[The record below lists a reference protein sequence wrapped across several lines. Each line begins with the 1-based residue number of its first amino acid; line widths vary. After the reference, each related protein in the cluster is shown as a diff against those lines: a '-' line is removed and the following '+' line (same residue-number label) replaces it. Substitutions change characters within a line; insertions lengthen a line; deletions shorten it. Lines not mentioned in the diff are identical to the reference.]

1 MNVLLVDD
9 EPLSRNELEY
19 LLKQNSSVEQIYQAD
34 GIAAGLQLLL
44 KNQIELLFLDIELN
58 DENGFSLAK
67 ELQQLTQ
74 PPLVIFAT
82 AYDNY
87 AVDAFNINAI
97 DYVLKPFEQGRIN
110 QAVAKA
116 EALLADKTTP
126 TPTSPTKPDYPT
138 VITVTQEEKT
148 TVVPAKEIISAA
160 VNNGLLTI
168 TTADDEFSAHETLNW
183 LKQRLNPQQFI
194 QVHRSVLVNL
204 NCIREVQPWF
214 NHTYQLTMTNQ
225 QKLPVGRS
233 FIKILRQ
240 KLQM

>member
-97 DYVLKPFEQGRIN
+97 DYVLKPFEQDRIN

-116 EALLADKTTP
+116 GALLADKSI
-126 TPTSPTKPDYPT
+126 PTSPTEPDYPT

-148 TVVPAKEIISAA
+148 TVVPTKEIISAA
-160 VNNGLLTI
+160 VNNGVLTI
-168 TTADDEFSAHETLNW
+168 TTVDDEFSAHETLNW

-233 FIKILRQ
+233 FIKPLRQ

>member
-19 LLKQNSSVEQIYQAD
+19 LLKQNSAIDQIYQAE
-34 GIAAGLQLLL
+34 GISDGLQLLL

-58 DENGFSLAK
+58 EENGFSLAK
-67 ELQQLTQ
+67 ELQQLAQ

-97 DYVLKPFEQGRIN
+97 DYVLKPFEQKRIN

-116 EALLADKTTP
+116 AALLADKSTDQTVTT
-126 TPTSPTKPDYPT
+126 SSYPT

-148 TVVPAKEIISAA
+148 TVLLVKEIISAA
-160 VNNGLLTI
+160 VNNGVLTI
-168 TTADDEFSAHETLNW
+168 TTANGDFSAHETLNW
-183 LKQRLNPQQFI
+183 LKQRLDPQKFI

-233 FIKILRQ
+233 FIKELRQ
-240 KLQM
+240 QLQM

>member
-1 MNVLLVDD
+1 
-9 EPLSRNELEY
+9 
-19 LLKQNSSVEQIYQAD
+19 EQD
-34 GIAAGLQLLL
+34 
-44 KNQIELLFLDIELN
+44 
-58 DENGFSLAK
+58 
-67 ELQQLTQ
+67 
-74 PPLVIFAT
+74 
-82 AYDNY
+82 
-87 AVDAFNINAI
+87 
-97 DYVLKPFEQGRIN
+97 RIN

-116 EALLADKTTP
+116 GALLADKSI
-126 TPTSPTKPDYPT
+126 PTSPTEPDYPT

-148 TVVPAKEIISAA
+148 TVVPTKEIISAA
-160 VNNGLLTI
+160 VNNGVLTI
-168 TTADDEFSAHETLNW
+168 TTVDDEFSAHETLNW

-233 FIKILRQ
+233 FIKPLRQ

>member
-97 DYVLKPFEQGRIN
+97 DYVLKPFEQDRIN

-116 EALLADKTTP
+116 GALLADKSS
-126 TPTSPTKPDYPT
+126 PTSPTESDYPT

-148 TVVPAKEIISAA
+148 TVVPTKEIISAA
-160 VNNGLLTI
+160 VNNGVLTI
-168 TTADDEFSAHETLNW
+168 TTVDDEFSAHETLNW

-233 FIKILRQ
+233 FIKPLRQ

>member
-97 DYVLKPFEQGRIN
+97 DYVLKPFEQDRIN

-116 EALLADKTTP
+116 GALLA
-126 TPTSPTKPDYPT
+126 
-138 VITVTQEEKT
+138 
-148 TVVPAKEIISAA
+148 
-160 VNNGLLTI
+160 
-168 TTADDEFSAHETLNW
+168 
-183 LKQRLNPQQFI
+183 
-194 QVHRSVLVNL
+194 
-204 NCIREVQPWF
+204 
-214 NHTYQLTMTNQ
+214 
-225 QKLPVGRS
+225 
-233 FIKILRQ
+233 
-240 KLQM
+240 

>member
-97 DYVLKPFEQGRIN
+97 DYVLKPFEQDRIN

-116 EALLADKTTP
+116 GALLADKSI
-126 TPTSPTKPDYPT
+126 PTSPTEPDYPT

-160 VNNGLLTI
+160 VNNGVLTI
-168 TTADDEFSAHETLNW
+168 TTVDDEFSAHETLNW

-233 FIKILRQ
+233 FIKPLRQ